1 MKCCILQPRNQY
13 MWVRLQYLSIARENV
28 DENVDEITDAIGDFG
43 QGRGDG
49 GISVYIP
56 SKSGQVNFL

>member
-1 MKCCILQPRNQY
+1 